1 LEENAAATLS
11 RIQTGCVAVDT
22 LTDGGLPTGTITQIF
37 GEKALG
43 KSIISFQ
50 AACATVGAGAS
61 AIILDTEQSYSNYL
75 MPYWKGTMGRRFG
88 KDLKVADLHAERVPK
103 SEKKNKTVTRG
114 QLITELGSTL
124 NRLGVAYSESHLSSM
139 ANTLSPEFDVKLDE
153 GAGPSVMVL
162 QVPEVTDLL
171 NLHGIDAAKEVS
183 EGGRVELRL
192 RSTPT
197 YQSVLHQIIRKTGAK
212 LLVYDSISAPFK
224 SSFPNTQDL
233 PARSAGIAMIL
244 AHSQRLCVEFGIA
257 VLVISHVSID
267 PIKAWDRVPYGGV
280 ILGHDAKFSLELT
293 KATATRNGHMNPQPI
308 NPEAEEGSAKAFW
321 VARHP
326 AMAEYSKFGYAK
338 IDEEGFH

>member
-1 LEENAAATLS
+1 LEEKAESPLS
-11 RIQTGCVAVDT
+11 RIKTGCVAVDM

-88 KDLKVADLHAERVPK
+88 KELRVTELHAERVPK
-103 SEKKNKTVTRG
+103 NEKKNKTVTRG
-114 QLITELGSTL
+114 QLITELASTL
-124 NRLGVAYSESHLSSM
+124 NRLGVAYTDSHLGAI
-139 ANTLSPEFDVKLDE
+139 ANTLSPEFDVKLEE

-162 QVPEVTDLL
+162 QDPEITDLL
-171 NLHGIDAAKEVS
+171 NLHGIDAGKEVS
-183 EGGRVELRL
+183 PGGRVELRL
-192 RSTPT
+192 RATPT

-224 SSFPNTQDL
+224 ASFPSTQDL
-233 PARSAGIAMIL
+233 PARSAGMAMIL
-244 AHSQRLCVEFGIA
+244 SHAQRLCVEFGIA
-257 VLVISHVSID
+257 VVVISHVSID
-267 PIKAWDRVPYGGV
+267 PINAWDRVPYGGV
-280 ILGHDAKFSLELT
+280 MLGHEAKFSLELT
-293 KATATRNGHMNPQPI
+293 KATATRNTKENPQPI
-308 NPEAEEGSAKAFW
+308 NPEEEAGAAKAFW